1 MHFDPARLKPRF
13 VELPEGTPVDV
24 CGFPAK
30 NHGGPF
36 WEIVESDPEEQVY
49 VVNKV
54 GATDNSQEMSM
65 DFKKV
70 LQRPRVFSKTD
81 YPEYYT
87 KKGKPSKE
95 HPDYLHSAP
104 YRNRM
109 YSKKKREAG
118 IASGSLPPRKRDDE
132 KGYLD
137 HSRTKYTKQWKEDN
151 AEHIKEV
158 RANYEPYCCFC
169 GRACNVTACNCG
181 GKGTGKVQLAHLVRR
196 SLNLAITDALGGD
209 LTDEN
214 CRLLTGFPANE
225 VVQILKAA
233 IPDDVDIV
241 ELLKKKC
248 EQRGM
253 RYPACVIHKDHIKAV
268 RPGVHHYGYVI
279 DATRRCTQRV
289 CSTRYSRSTSQV
301 SQWLHELDQ
310 EPGWNPDKTP
320 NDALRLINRI
330 ENLQYLIWRANL
342 DKGSDY
348 TEAIRKD
355 LAEYEKCFYSA
366 AELKKS
372 DVLRRK
378 YLPLR
383 RVLVKVKAW
392 AAARGGA
399 RGAWRPIGVPSRS
412 HSGAEVRKLMAL

>member
-1 MHFDPARLKPRF
+1 MPEACSTPDGFIRIRYDEKDGEVVHFDPARLTPRF

-24 CGFPAK
+24 CGYPVK
-30 NHGGPF
+30 NQRGPF
-36 WEIVESDPEEQVY
+36 WEIVKSDPEEQVY
-49 VVNKV
+49 LVNKA
-54 GATDNSQEMSM
+54 GATDNSQEMWM

-70 LQRPRVFSKTD
+70 RQRPGDYSKVD
-81 YPEYYT
+81 HPEYFT
-87 KKGKPSKE
+87 SGEPSSK
-95 HPDYLHSAP
+95 HPDYHLSAP
-104 YRNRM
+104 YRRRM
-109 YSKKKREAG
+109 FAKKRREAQ
-118 IASGSLPPRKRDDE
+118 IASGSKPPRKRDDE
-132 KGYLD
+132 EGY
-137 HSRTKYTKQWKEDN
+137 HNHPATKYNKQWAKDN
-151 AEHIKEV
+151 AEHNKEV

-169 GRACNVTACNCG
+169 GRACNVSKCNCG

-196 SLNLAITDALGGD
+196 SLRLAITDALGGD
-209 LTDEN
+209 LTDKN

-233 IPDDVDIV
+233 IPDDVNIED
-241 ELLKKKC
+241 LLEKKC
-248 EQRGM
+248 EQRGFK
-253 RYPACVIHKDHIKAV
+253 YPACVIHKDHIKA
-268 RPGVHHYGYVI
+268 
-279 DATRRCTQRV
+279 
-289 CSTRYSRSTSQV
+289 V

-330 ENLQYLIWRANL
+330 ENLQYLIWWANL
-342 DKGSDY
+342 KKGADY
-348 TEAIRKD
+348 TDAIRKD

-366 AELKKS
+366 AQLKKS

-378 YLPLR
+378 YLSFST
-383 RVLVKVKAW
+383 VLVKVKAW

>member
-1 MHFDPARLKPRF
+1 MQRQFRH
-13 VELPEGTPVDV
+13 PV
-24 CGFPAK
+24 
-30 NHGGPF
+30 
-36 WEIVESDPEEQVY
+36 
-49 VVNKV
+49 
-54 GATDNSQEMSM
+54 
-65 DFKKV
+65 
-70 LQRPRVFSKTD
+70 
-81 YPEYYT
+81 
-87 KKGKPSKE
+87 
-95 HPDYLHSAP
+95 
-104 YRNRM
+104 
-109 YSKKKREAG
+109 
-118 IASGSLPPRKRDDE
+118 
-132 KGYLD
+132 
-137 HSRTKYTKQWKEDN
+137 
-151 AEHIKEV
+151 
-158 RANYEPYCCFC
+158 
-169 GRACNVTACNCG
+169 
-181 GKGTGKVQLAHLVRR
+181 
-196 SLNLAITDALGGD
+196 
-209 LTDEN
+209 
-214 CRLLTGFPANE
+214 
-225 VVQILKAA
+225 
-233 IPDDVDIV
+233 
-241 ELLKKKC
+241 
-248 EQRGM
+248 
-253 RYPACVIHKDHIKAV
+253 CVIHKDHIKAV
-268 RPGVHHYGYVI
+268 RPGVHHYGYAI

-372 DVLRRK
+372 DVLNRR

-383 RVLVKVKAW
+383 RVLEKVKAW